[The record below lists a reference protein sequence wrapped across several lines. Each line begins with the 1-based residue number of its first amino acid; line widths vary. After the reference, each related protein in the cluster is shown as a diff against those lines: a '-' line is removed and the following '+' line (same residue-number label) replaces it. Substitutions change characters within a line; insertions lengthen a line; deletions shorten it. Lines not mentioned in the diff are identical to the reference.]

1 MDALN
6 PRSGLKPEP
15 PETDRAEGLDRRT
28 HRNLLLL
35 ACCQAVGQ
43 SCNTMMFAATGL
55 SVITFYHRPDLANL
69 PVTMQH
75 IGVMIWV
82 FPAALLMQRMGRSIG
97 FRVGSLFGMAGATVM
112 CIGFYNAKFPIMCI
126 GLYTANFAIMCI
138 GGLILGY
145 AVACLQMYRFA
156 AAELV
161 PIDYRAK
168 AISWVTAGGVAAAVI
183 GPSLVRVTHDLTM
196 PLYVA
201 TYAAILVLHIIVFTI
216 MSFISFPSVTPAA
229 STPSQAEITAPPRP
243 LRVIASQPR
252 FIASAMAGMLAFGTM
267 SFIMSASP
275 LAIVACGFPH
285 AAAHWVIF
293 MHVLG
298 MFVPSFFTGN
308 LINRYGA
315 TTVMACG
322 VALMLAGVAAA
333 LSGLSEWNFR
343 IALTVNGVGWNFL
356 FVGATTLVT
365 TCYRPNER
373 GKTQA
378 LNDLL
383 VFSTTATSSFM
394 AGFLQDR
401 WGWQPLNWFS
411 VLLMLAAACAVLWL
425 RNQRPTLSPAH

>member
-6 PRSGLKPEP
+6 PQSGIKPE
-15 PETDRAEGLDRRT
+15 AELAERLDRLA

-82 FPAALLMQRMGRSIG
+82 FPAALLMQRVGRSIG
-97 FRVGSLFGMAGATVM
+97 FRVGSLFGMTGATVM
-112 CIGFYNAKFPIMCI
+112 CL
-126 GLYTANFAIMCI
+126 GLYTGNFAIMCV
-138 GGLILGY
+138 GGLVLGY

-161 PIDYRAK
+161 PIHYRAK

-183 GPSLVRVTHDLTM
+183 GPSIVRVTHDLAM
-196 PLYVA
+196 PLYLA
-201 TYAAILVLHIIVFTI
+201 TYAAIICLHAIVFTI
-216 MSFISFPSVTPAA
+216 MSFITFPSIATTTSSAGQIEP
-229 STPSQAEITAPPRP
+229 APPRP
-243 LRVIASQPR
+243 LWEIASQPR
-252 FIASAMAGMLAFGTM
+252 FIASAIAGMLAFGTM
-267 SFIMSASP
+267 SFLMSASP
-275 LAIVACGFPH
+275 LAIVGCGYPH
-285 AAAHWVIF
+285 AEAHWVIF
-293 MHVLG
+293 LHVLG

-308 LINRYGA
+308 LINRFGT
-315 TTVMACG
+315 TTVMAWG
-322 VALMLAGVAAA
+322 VVLMLAGVAVA
-333 LSGLSEWNFR
+333 LSGTAEWNFR
-343 IALTVNGVGWNFL
+343 IALAVNGVGWNFL

-373 GKTQA
+373 GKAQA

-383 VFSTTATSSFM
+383 VFSTTAISSFM

-401 WGWQPLNWFS
+401 WGWQPLNWLS
-411 VLLMLAAACAVLWL
+411 VLLMLAAAVAVLWL
-425 RNQRPTLSPAH
+425 RYQRPSLNPVS

>member
-1 MDALN
+1 MDVLN
-6 PRSGLKPEP
+6 PRSGLKPEA
-15 PETDRAEGLDRRT
+15 DLAESLDRRA

-82 FPAALLMQRMGRSIG
+82 FPAALLMQRVGRGIG
-97 FRVGSLFGMAGATVM
+97 FRVGSLFGMGGAIVM
-112 CIGFYNAKFPIMCI
+112 CL
-126 GLYTANFAIMCI
+126 GLYTGNFLVMCG

-161 PIDYRAK
+161 PIHYRAK

-183 GPSLVRVTHDLTM
+183 GPSLVRMTHDLVM

-201 TYAAILVLHIIVFTI
+201 TYAAILCLHAIVFTI
-216 MSFISFPSVTPAA
+216 MSFITFPSVAT
-229 STPSQAEITAPPRP
+229 STSTASQAEIVVPPRP
-243 LRVIASQPR
+243 LWVIASQPR

-275 LAIVACGFPH
+275 LAIVGCGYPH
-285 AAAHWVIF
+285 AEAHWVIF
-293 MHVLG
+293 LHVLG

-308 LINRYGA
+308 LINRFGA
-315 TTVMACG
+315 TTVMAWG
-322 VALMLAGVAAA
+322 VVLMLTGVVAA
-333 LSGLSEWNFR
+333 LSGTAEWNFR

-373 GKTQA
+373 GKAQA

-411 VLLMLAAACAVLWL
+411 VLLMMSAAAAVIWL
-425 RNQRPTLSPAH
+425 RYQRPTLSPVH

>member
-6 PRSGLKPEP
+6 PESGLKPQAAPGQGLER
-15 PETDRAEGLDRRT
+15 RAR
-28 HRNLLLL
+28 RNLLLL

-82 FPAALLMQRMGRSIG
+82 FPAALLMQRVGRNIG
-97 FRVGSLFGMAGATVM
+97 FRVGSLFGMTGAIVM
-112 CIGFYNAKFPIMCI
+112 CFA
-126 GLYTANFAIMCI
+126 LYTANFLAMCA

-161 PIDYRAK
+161 PISYRAR

-196 PLYVA
+196 PLYLV
-201 TYAAILVLHIIVFTI
+201 TYASIFALHVIVFTI
-216 MSFISFPSVTPAA
+216 MSFITFPSVATSAA
-229 STPSQAEITAPPRP
+229 VAGHAEVAAPPRP
-243 LRVIASQPR
+243 LWEIASQPR
-252 FIASAMAGMLAFGTM
+252 FIASVIAGMLAFGTM

-275 LAIVACGFPH
+275 LAIVGCGFPH
-285 AAAHWVIF
+285 AEAHWVIF

-308 LINRYGA
+308 LIDRFGT
-315 TTVMACG
+315 TTVMSAG
-322 VALMLAGVAAA
+322 IVLMLLGVVA
-333 LSGLSEWNFR
+333 
-343 IALTVNGVGWNFL
+343 
-356 FVGATTLVT
+356 
-365 TCYRPNER
+365 
-373 GKTQA
+373 
-378 LNDLL
+378 
-383 VFSTTATSSFM
+383 
-394 AGFLQDR
+394 
-401 WGWQPLNWFS
+401 
-411 VLLMLAAACAVLWL
+411 
-425 RNQRPTLSPAH
+425 

>member
-6 PRSGLKPEP
+6 PQSGLRPEA
-15 PETDRAEGLDRRT
+15 DREEGLDRRAR
-28 HRNLLLL
+28 RNLLLL
-35 ACCQAVGQ
+35 TCCQAVGQ

-55 SVITFYHRPDLANL
+55 SVITFYHHPELANL

-75 IGVMIWV
+75 VGVMIWV
-82 FPAALLMQRMGRSIG
+82 FPAALLMQRIGRSIG
-97 FRVGSLFGMAGATVM
+97 FRVGSLFGMAGAIVM
-112 CIGFYNAKFPIMCI
+112 CL
-126 GLYTANFAIMCI
+126 GLYTANFLIMCA

-161 PIDYRAK
+161 PLRYRAK
-168 AISWVTAGGVAAAVI
+168 AISWVTAGGVASAVI
-183 GPSLVRVTHDLTM
+183 GPSIVRLTHDLTM
-196 PLYVA
+196 PLYLA
-201 TYAAILVLHIIVFTI
+201 TYASILVLHIIVFTV
-216 MSFISFPSVTPAA
+216 MSFISFPSVAA
-229 STPSQAEITAPPRP
+229 SSAALSPTEAAVPPRP
-243 LRVIASQPR
+243 LLEIASQPR
-252 FIASAMAGMLAFGTM
+252 FIASVIAGMLAFGTM

-275 LAIVACGFPH
+275 LAIVGCGFPH
-285 AAAHWVIF
+285 AEAHWVIF

-315 TTVMACG
+315 TNVMFAG

-333 LSGLSEWNFR
+333 LAGLSEWNFR

-378 LNDLL
+378 LNDML

-411 VLLMLAAACAVLWL
+411 LLLLLAAAVAVVWL
-425 RNQRPTLSPAH
+425 RRQRPTMSPAY

>member
-1 MDALN
+1 MDAMN
-6 PRSGLKPEP
+6 PESGLRPEA
-15 PETDRAEGLDRRT
+15 DLAERLDRRA

-82 FPAALLMQRMGRSIG
+82 FPAALLMQRVGRSIG
-97 FRVGSLFGMAGATVM
+97 FRVGSLFGMAGAIVM
-112 CIGFYNAKFPIMCI
+112 CL
-126 GLYTANFAIMCI
+126 GLYTGNFLVMCG

-161 PIDYRAK
+161 PIHYRAK

-183 GPSLVRVTHDLTM
+183 GPSLVRVTHDLAM

-201 TYAAILVLHIIVFTI
+201 TYAAILVLHLIVFTV
-216 MSFISFPSVTPAA
+216 MSFITFPPVTAAA
-229 STPSQAEITAPPRP
+229 SSASPAEPVAPPRP
-243 LRVIASQPR
+243 LWEIASQPR

-275 LAIVACGFPH
+275 LAIVGCGFPH
-285 AAAHWVIF
+285 SEAHWVIF

-308 LINRYGA
+308 LINRFGA
-315 TTVMACG
+315 TTVMAWG
-322 VALMLAGVAAA
+322 VALMLAGVVAA

-343 IALTVNGVGWNFL
+343 VALTVNGVGWNFL

-373 GKTQA
+373 GKAQA

-383 VFSTTATSSFM
+383 VFSTTAMSSFM

-411 VLLMLAAACAVLWL
+411 VLLMTAAAVAVIWL
-425 RNQRPTLSPAH
+425 RSQRPTLSAAH

>member
-6 PRSGLKPEP
+6 PQSGLKPEADL
-15 PETDRAEGLDRRT
+15 TQHLAQDLDRRAR
-28 HRNLLLL
+28 RNLLLL

-82 FPAALLMQRMGRSIG
+82 FPAALLMQRVGRSIG
-97 FRVGSLFGMAGATVM
+97 FRVGSLFGMAGA
-112 CIGFYNAKFPIMCI
+112 IIMCL
-126 GLYTANFAIMCI
+126 GLYAANFAVMCA

-161 PIDYRAK
+161 PIHYRAK

-183 GPSLVRVTHDLTM
+183 GPSLVRVTHDLVM
-196 PLYVA
+196 PLYLA
-201 TYAAILVLHIIVFTI
+201 TYAAILGLHVIVFLV
-216 MSFISFPSVTPAA
+216 MSFITFPAVATTASGAETAEAA
-229 STPSQAEITAPPRP
+229 APPRP
-243 LRVIASQPR
+243 LWVIASQPR
-252 FIASAMAGMLAFGTM
+252 FIASVIAGMLAFGTM

-275 LAIVACGFPH
+275 LAIVGCGFPH
-285 AAAHWVIF
+285 AEAHWVIF

-308 LINRYGA
+308 LINRFGT
-315 TTVMACG
+315 TTVMAWG
-322 VALMLAGVAAA
+322 VVLMLAGVAAA
-333 LSGLSEWNFR
+333 LAGLSEWNFR
-343 IALTVNGVGWNFL
+343 VALTVNGVGWNFL

-401 WGWQPLNWFS
+401 WGWHPLNWFS
-411 VLLMLAAACAVLWL
+411 VLLLLAAAAAVIWL
-425 RNQRPTLSPAH
+425 RYQRPNVSLAR

>member
-1 MDALN
+1 MDVLN
-6 PRSGLKPEP
+6 PRSGLKPEA
-15 PETDRAEGLDRRT
+15 DLAESLDRRA

-82 FPAALLMQRMGRSIG
+82 FPAALLMQRVGRGIG
-97 FRVGSLFGMAGATVM
+97 FRVGSLFGMGGAIVM
-112 CIGFYNAKFPIMCI
+112 CL
-126 GLYTANFAIMCI
+126 GLYTGNFLVMCG

-161 PIDYRAK
+161 PIHYRAK

-183 GPSLVRVTHDLTM
+183 GPSLVRMTHDLVM

-201 TYAAILVLHIIVFTI
+201 TYAAILCLHAIVFTI
-216 MSFISFPSVTPAA
+216 MSFITFPSVAT
-229 STPSQAEITAPPRP
+229 STSTASQAEIVVPPRP
-243 LRVIASQPR
+243 LWVIASQPR
-252 FIASAMAGMLAFGTM
+252 FIASALAGMLAFGTM

-275 LAIVACGFPH
+275 LAIVGCGYPH
-285 AAAHWVIF
+285 AEAHWVIF
-293 MHVLG
+293 LHVLG

-308 LINRYGA
+308 LINRFGA
-315 TTVMACG
+315 TTVMAWG
-322 VALMLAGVAAA
+322 VVLMLTGVVAA
-333 LSGLSEWNFR
+333 LSGTAEWNFR

-373 GKTQA
+373 GKAQA

-411 VLLMLAAACAVLWL
+411 VLLMMSAAAAVIWL
-425 RNQRPTLSPAH
+425 RYQRPTLSPVH

>member
-6 PRSGLKPEP
+6 PQSGLKPEADP
-15 PETDRAEGLDRRT
+15 AQDLDRRAR
-28 HRNLLLL
+28 RNLLLL

-82 FPAALLMQRMGRSIG
+82 FPAALLMQRVGRSIG
-97 FRVGSLFGMAGATVM
+97 FRVGSLFGMAGA
-112 CIGFYNAKFPIMCI
+112 IIMCL
-126 GLYTANFAIMCI
+126 GLYAANFAVMCV

-161 PIDYRAK
+161 PIHYRAK

-196 PLYVA
+196 PLYLA
-201 TYAAILVLHIIVFTI
+201 TYAAILCLHVIVFTV
-216 MSFISFPSVTPAA
+216 MSFITFPSVATSSISVGPAEA
-229 STPSQAEITAPPRP
+229 AAPPRP
-243 LRVIASQPR
+243 LWVIASQPR
-252 FIASAMAGMLAFGTM
+252 FIASVIAGMLAFGTM

-275 LAIVACGFPH
+275 LAIVGCGFPH
-285 AAAHWVIF
+285 SEAHWVIF

-308 LINRYGA
+308 LINRFGA
-315 TTVMACG
+315 TTVMAWG
-322 VALMLAGVAAA
+322 VVLMLAGVAAA
-333 LSGLSEWNFR
+333 L
-343 IALTVNGVGWNFL
+343 
-356 FVGATTLVT
+356 
-365 TCYRPNER
+365 
-373 GKTQA
+373 
-378 LNDLL
+378 
-383 VFSTTATSSFM
+383 
-394 AGFLQDR
+394 AG
-401 WGWQPLNWFS
+401 
-411 VLLMLAAACAVLWL
+411 
-425 RNQRPTLSPAH
+425 

>member
-6 PRSGLKPEP
+6 PRSGLKPEA
-15 PETDRAEGLDRRT
+15 PEADLAQSLDRRA

-55 SVITFYHRPDLANL
+55 SVITFYDRHDLANL

-82 FPAALLMQRMGRSIG
+82 FPAALLMQRVGRSIG
-97 FRVGSLFGMAGATVM
+97 FRVGSLFGMAGAIVM
-112 CIGFYNAKFPIMCI
+112 CL
-126 GLYTANFAIMCI
+126 GLYTANFIVMCV
-138 GGLILGY
+138 GGLVLGY

-161 PIDYRAK
+161 PIHYRAR

-183 GPSLVRVTHDLTM
+183 GPSLVRVTHDLAM
-196 PLYVA
+196 PLYLA
-201 TYAAILVLHIIVFTI
+201 TYAAILCLHVIVFTL
-216 MSFISFPSVTPAA
+216 MSFITFPAIATAGSTASPAEV
-229 STPSQAEITAPPRP
+229 SAPPRP
-243 LRVIASQPR
+243 LWVIASQPR

-275 LAIVACGFPH
+275 LAIVGCGYAH
-285 AAAHWVIF
+285 AEAHWVIF
-293 MHVLG
+293 LHVLG

-308 LINRYGA
+308 LINRFG
-315 TTVMACG
+315 TTAVMACG
-322 VALMLAGVAAA
+322 VVLMLAGVTAA
-333 LSGLSEWNFR
+333 LSGLAEWNFR
-343 IALTVNGVGWNFL
+343 IALVLNGVGWNFL

-401 WGWQPLNWFS
+401 WGWHPLNWFS
-411 VLLMLAAACAVLWL
+411 VLLILSAAAAVIWL
-425 RNQRPTLSPAH
+425 RYQRPALRAAH

>member
-6 PRSGLKPEP
+6 PQSGLRPEAD
-15 PETDRAEGLDRRT
+15 PEEGLDRRAR
-28 HRNLLLL
+28 RNLLLL
-35 ACCQAVGQ
+35 TCCQAVGQ

-55 SVITFYHRPDLANL
+55 SVITFYHHPELANL

-75 IGVMIWV
+75 VGVMIWV
-82 FPAALLMQRMGRSIG
+82 FPAALLMQRIGRSIG
-97 FRVGSLFGMAGATVM
+97 FRVGSLFGMAGALVM
-112 CIGFYNAKFPIMCI
+112 CL
-126 GLYTANFAIMCI
+126 GLYTAKFLIMCA

-161 PIDYRAK
+161 PLRYRAK
-168 AISWVTAGGVAAAVI
+168 AISWVTAGGVASAVI
-183 GPSLVRVTHDLTM
+183 GPSIVRLTHDLTM
-196 PLYVA
+196 PLYLA
-201 TYAAILVLHIIVFTI
+201 TYASILVLHVIVFTV
-216 MSFISFPSVTPAA
+216 MSFISFPSVAA
-229 STPSQAEITAPPRP
+229 SSASLSPTEAAAPPRP
-243 LRVIASQPR
+243 LLEIASQPR
-252 FIASAMAGMLAFGTM
+252 FIAAVIAGMLAFGTM

-275 LAIVACGFPH
+275 LAIVGCGFPH

-315 TTVMACG
+315 TNVMFAG

-333 LSGLSEWNFR
+333 LAGLSEWHFR
-343 IALTVNGVGWNFL
+343 IALTANGVGWNFL

-378 LNDLL
+378 LNDML

-411 VLLMLAAACAVLWL
+411 VLLLVAAAGAVVWL
-425 RNQRPTLSPAH
+425 RRQRPTMSPAY

>member
-1 MDALN
+1 MDALD
-6 PRSGLKPEP
+6 PRSGLKPQP
-15 PETDRAEGLDRRT
+15 ARAPRLDRRA

-55 SVITFYHRPDLANL
+55 SVITFYHRPELANL

-75 IGVMIWV
+75 LGVMIWV
-82 FPAALLMQRMGRSIG
+82 FPAALLMQRIGRSVG
-97 FRVGSLFGMAGATVM
+97 FRVGSLFGMAGAAV
-112 CIGFYNAKFPIMCI
+112 MCI
-126 GLYTANFAIMCI
+126 GLYTANFAVMCT

-161 PIDYRAK
+161 PLHYRAK

-196 PLYVA
+196 PFYLA
-201 TYAAILVLHIIVFTI
+201 TYAAIFGLHVIVFTI
-216 MSFISFPSVTPAA
+216 MSFIKFPGVVTSVSVAGHTEAL
-229 STPSQAEITAPPRP
+229 APPRP
-243 LRVIASQPR
+243 LLEIASQPR

-275 LAIVACGFPH
+275 LAIVGCGFTH
-285 AAAHWVIF
+285 AEAHWVIF

-308 LINRYGA
+308 LINRFGA
-315 TTVMACG
+315 TTVMSLG
-322 VALMLAGVAAA
+322 IVLMLLGVIAA
-333 LSGLSEWNFR
+333 LSGMAEWNFR

-356 FVGATTLVT
+356 FVGATALVT

-373 GKTQA
+373 GKAQA

-394 AGFLQDR
+394 AGFLQDK
-401 WGWQPLNWFS
+401 WGWQPLNWLS
-411 VLLMLAAACAVLWL
+411 VLLMLFAAAAVIWL
-425 RNQRPTLSPAH
+425 RRQRASLSPVH

>member
-6 PRSGLKPEP
+6 PQSGLKPHA
-15 PETDRAEGLDRRT
+15 DAAQGLDRRA

-69 PVTMQH
+69 PVTTQH
-75 IGVMIWV
+75 LGVMLWV
-82 FPAALLMQRMGRSIG
+82 FPAALLMQRLGRSVG
-97 FRVGSLFGMAGATVM
+97 FRIGSLFGMAGATT
-112 CIGFYNAKFPIMCI
+112 MCI
-126 GLYTANFAIMCI
+126 GLYTANFLVMCM

-161 PIDYRAK
+161 PISYRAR

-196 PLYVA
+196 PLYLA
-201 TYAAILVLHIIVFTI
+201 TYASIFVLHVIVFTI
-216 MSFISFPSVTPAA
+216 MSFITFPSVATSGAVA
-229 STPSQAEITAPPRP
+229 DHAGVTAPPRP
-243 LRVIASQPR
+243 LWEIASQPR
-252 FIASAMAGMLAFGTM
+252 FIASVMAGMLAFGTM

-275 LAIVACGFPH
+275 LAIVGCGFPH
-285 AAAHWVIF
+285 AEAHWVIF

-308 LINRYGA
+308 LINRFGT
-315 TTVMACG
+315 TTVMSAG
-322 VALMLAGVAAA
+322 VVLMLVGVIVA
-333 LSGLSEWNFR
+333 LSGMAEWNFR

-356 FVGATTLVT
+356 FVGATALVT

-373 GKTQA
+373 GKAQA

-394 AGFLQDR
+394 AGFLQDK

-411 VLLMLAAACAVLWL
+411 VLLLLAAAAAVIWL
-425 RNQRPTLSPAH
+425 RYQRASLSPAH

>member
-1 MDALN
+1 MDAMS
-6 PRSGLKPEP
+6 PRSGLRPEI
-15 PETDRAEGLDRRT
+15 DLAESLDRRA

-82 FPAALLMQRMGRSIG
+82 FPAALLMQRVGRSIG
-97 FRVGSLFGMAGATVM
+97 FRVGSLFGMAGAIVM
-112 CIGFYNAKFPIMCI
+112 CL
-126 GLYTANFAIMCI
+126 GLYTGNFLVMCG

-161 PIDYRAK
+161 PIHYRAK

-196 PLYVA
+196 PLYLA
-201 TYAAILVLHIIVFTI
+201 TYAAILGLHAIVFTI
-216 MSFISFPSVTPAA
+216 MSFITFPPVAVAA
-229 STPSQAEITAPPRP
+229 STASPAEIAAPPRP
-243 LRVIASQPR
+243 LWEIASQPR

-275 LAIVACGFPH
+275 LAIVGCGFPH
-285 AAAHWVIF
+285 SEAHWVIF

-308 LINRYGA
+308 LINRLGV
-315 TTVMACG
+315 TTVMAIG
-322 VALMLAGVAAA
+322 IVLMLAGVAAA
-333 LSGLSEWNFR
+333 LSGTAEWNFR

-373 GKTQA
+373 GKAQA

-411 VLLMLAAACAVLWL
+411 MLLIGAAALAVIWL
-425 RNQRPTLSPAH
+425 RYQRPMLIPA

>member
-1 MDALN
+1 MDALS
-6 PRSGLKPEP
+6 PHAGLAPEADPEP
-15 PETDRAEGLDRRT
+15 GLDRRA

-35 ACCQAVGQ
+35 ACCQAIGQ

-82 FPAALLMQRMGRSIG
+82 FPAALLMQRIGRGVG
-97 FRVGSLFGMAGATVM
+97 FRVGSLFGMAGAAVM
-112 CIGFYNAKFPIMCI
+112 CV
-126 GLYTANFAIMCI
+126 GLYTGNFLIMCG

-161 PIDYRAK
+161 PLHYRAK

-183 GPSLVRVTHDLTM
+183 GPSLVRATHDLTM
-196 PLYVA
+196 PLYLA
-201 TYAAILVLHIIVFTI
+201 TYAAIFALHLIVFTI
-216 MSFISFPSVTPAA
+216 MAFIRFPSVAAAA
-229 STPSQAEITAPPRP
+229 STASPTEAVAPPRP
-243 LRVIASQPR
+243 LLVIASQPR
-252 FIASAMAGMLAFGTM
+252 FIAAAMAGMLAFGTM

-275 LAIVACGFPH
+275 LAIVGCGFPH
-285 AAAHWVIF
+285 AEAHWVIF

-315 TTVMACG
+315 TTVMAWG
-322 VALMLAGVAAA
+322 VALMLIGVAAA

-343 IALTVNGVGWNFL
+343 IALTVNGVGWNLL

-411 VLLMLAAACAVLWL
+411 VLFMLAAAGAVLWL
-425 RNQRPTLSPAH
+425 RYQRATLSVTR

>member
-1 MDALN
+1 MDALT
-6 PRSGLKPEP
+6 PDSGLKPEAE
-15 PETDRAEGLDRRT
+15 PEQVLDRRA

-82 FPAALLMQRMGRSIG
+82 FPAALLMQRVGRSIG
-97 FRVGSLFGMAGATVM
+97 FRVGSLFGMEGASVM
-112 CIGFYNAKFPIMCI
+112 CL
-126 GLYTANFAIMCI
+126 GLYAGNFLVMCA
-138 GGLILGY
+138 GGLVLGY

-161 PIDYRAK
+161 PIHYRAK

-183 GPSLVRVTHDLTM
+183 GPSLVRVTHDLAM
-196 PLYVA
+196 PLYLA
-201 TYAAILVLHIIVFTI
+201 TYAAILCLHLIVFTI
-216 MSFISFPSVTPAA
+216 MSFISFPPVAA
-229 STPSQAEITAPPRP
+229 APPTAGKAEITAPPRP

-275 LAIVACGFPH
+275 LAIVGCGFPH
-285 AAAHWVIF
+285 AEAHWVIF

-308 LINRYGA
+308 LINRFGA
-315 TTVMACG
+315 TTVMSGG
-322 VALMLAGVAAA
+322 VALMLIGVVAA
-333 LSGLSEWNFR
+333 LSGMTEWNFR

-356 FVGATTLVT
+356 FVGATALVT

-373 GKTQA
+373 GKAQA

-411 VLLMLAAACAVLWL
+411 VLLMLAAAAAVVWL
-425 RNQRPTLSPAH
+425 RHQRASLSPSH

>member
-6 PRSGLKPEP
+6 PQSRLKPEA
-15 PETDRAEGLDRRT
+15 DLAESLDRRA

-82 FPAALLMQRMGRSIG
+82 FPAALLMQRVGRGIG
-97 FRVGSLFGMAGATVM
+97 FRVGSLFGMAGAIVM
-112 CIGFYNAKFPIMCI
+112 CL
-126 GLYTANFAIMCI
+126 GLYTANFLVMCG

-161 PIDYRAK
+161 PVHYRAK

-196 PLYVA
+196 PLYLA
-201 TYAAILVLHIIVFTI
+201 TYAAILGLHAIVFTV
-216 MSFISFPSVTPAA
+216 MSFIKFPPVVTTA
-229 STPSQAEITAPPRP
+229 STASPAEVAAPPRP
-243 LRVIASQPR
+243 LWLIASQPR
-252 FIASAMAGMLAFGTM
+252 FIASVMAGMLAFGTM

-275 LAIVACGFPH
+275 LAIVGCGFPH
-285 AAAHWVIF
+285 AEAHWVIF

-315 TTVMACG
+315 TNVMACG
-322 VALMLAGVAAA
+322 VVLMLAGVVAA
-333 LSGLSEWNFR
+333 LSGLDVWNFR

-411 VLLMLAAACAVLWL
+411 VLLMLAAAAAVIWL
-425 RNQRPTLSPAH
+425 RVQRPSLSPAR

>member
-1 MDALN
+1 MDAMN
-6 PRSGLKPEP
+6 PESGLRSEI
-15 PETDRAEGLDRRT
+15 DLAERLDRRA

-82 FPAALLMQRMGRSIG
+82 FPAALLMQRVGRSIG
-97 FRVGSLFGMAGATVM
+97 FRVGSLFGMAGAIVM
-112 CIGFYNAKFPIMCI
+112 CL
-126 GLYTANFAIMCI
+126 GLYTANFLIMCA
-138 GGLILGY
+138 GGLVLGY

-161 PIDYRAK
+161 PIHYRAK

-196 PLYVA
+196 PLYFA
-201 TYAAILVLHIIVFTI
+201 TYAAILCLHLIVFTV
-216 MSFISFPSVTPAA
+216 MSFITFPPVTPVASAA
-229 STPSQAEITAPPRP
+229 NPIEATAPPRP
-243 LRVIASQPR
+243 LLEIASQPR

-275 LAIVACGFPH
+275 LAIVGCGFPH
-285 AAAHWVIF
+285 SEAHWVIF
-293 MHVLG
+293 MHVMG

-308 LINRYGA
+308 LINRFGV
-315 TTVMACG
+315 TNVMAAG
-322 VALMLAGVAAA
+322 IVLMLTGVAAA
-333 LSGLSEWNFR
+333 LSGTAEWNFR

-373 GKTQA
+373 GKAQA
-378 LNDLL
+378 LNDFL

-411 VLLMLAAACAVLWL
+411 VLLIGAAAVAVLWL
-425 RNQRPTLSPAH
+425 RNQRPALSPAH

>member
-6 PRSGLKPEP
+6 PESRLKPEA
-15 PETDRAEGLDRRT
+15 DLAQDLDRRAR
-28 HRNLLLL
+28 RNLLLL
-35 ACCQAVGQ
+35 AFCQAVGQ

-82 FPAALLMQRMGRSIG
+82 FPAALLMQRVGRSIG
-97 FRVGSLFGMAGATVM
+97 FRVGSLFGMAGAIVM
-112 CIGFYNAKFPIMCI
+112 CL
-126 GLYTANFAIMCI
+126 GLYTANFLVMCG

-161 PIDYRAK
+161 PIHYRAK

-196 PLYVA
+196 PLYLA
-201 TYAAILVLHIIVFTI
+201 TYAAILCLHVIVFTV
-216 MSFISFPSVTPAA
+216 MSFITFPPVVTTA
-229 STPSQAEITAPPRP
+229 STADTGEITAPPRP
-243 LRVIASQPR
+243 LWVIASQPR
-252 FIASAMAGMLAFGTM
+252 FIASVMAGMLAFGTM

-275 LAIVACGFPH
+275 LAIVGCGYPH
-285 AAAHWVIF
+285 AEAHWVIF

-322 VALMLAGVAAA
+322 VVLMLAGVVAA
-333 LSGLSEWNFR
+333 LGGIDVWNFR

-411 VLLMLAAACAVLWL
+411 VLLMLAAAAAVIWL
-425 RNQRPTLSPAH
+425 RFQRANLSPAH